1 MTITDKDREAAA
13 RCACARD
20 REEGRREERKACVQ
34 DCLNMA
40 VDGGTSEGDA
50 GYNAAIADCVAAIR
64 AEYEAKLAT
73 FGMVELAVRNPN
85 VSSYITEWEGR
96 ALSAE
101 AKLASERKHAD
112 ELYAALDEV
121 MTFTLEDFPDMDA
134 RHPKACVTPAYRA
147 ANVAGVDVLRAHTA
161 RRAKEE

>member
-20 REEGRREERKACVQ
+20 REEVAAAIAQAREEGRREERKACVQ

-64 AEYEAKLAT
+64 AR
-73 FGMVELAVRNPN
+73 G
-85 VSSYITEWEGR
+85 
-96 ALSAE
+96 
-101 AKLASERKHAD
+101 
-112 ELYAALDEV
+112 
-121 MTFTLEDFPDMDA
+121 ED
-134 RHPKACVTPAYRA
+134 
-147 ANVAGVDVLRAHTA
+147 
-161 RRAKEE
+161 